1 MAIRTTPNLGLR
13 IPDNLTPDA
22 LYNLLKL
29 DAAAATWFTIN
40 ADADAVFTSLHD
52 ITFVPESDLA
62 SGGTV
67 SFGLPNHTGVTVDIW
82 GDLNV
87 RGSSGLTL
95 TDTTDGV
102 GTLALRYTTSPDQ
115 DGNYALTF
123 DVDGADRV
131 ISIGGDLT
139 LASALTTTGG
149 PLTLAL
155 SGTTNATLQA
165 GTWEVTGNALT
176 QTLTNKTIDA
186 DLNTITD
193 IRDANVASNA
203 GIMYSKLDLV
213 NSIVNADIS
222 TSAGILYS
230 KLDLTAG
237 IVNSDVSGG
246 AAIAY
251 SKLNLAG
258 SIVDGDIAGPI
269 SYSKLNLT
277 GQILNSDI
285 AINAQ
290 VAYSKFA
297 DQALNQVVVSN
308 HLGKTVTVPVLEPF
322 RGGTGISSTAV
333 FPASGTILTD
343 NNIVTVSGKSMSGAT
358 NTFSAIPGTAVFPNF
373 GVQDIETQGD
383 IILNNGLA
391 DLTISQDPGQA
402 APWTFQL
409 PPNPGTFGFVLS
421 TDGAGNTSWTPA
433 GAGIGSVTSVALAA
447 PSIFTV
453 SGSPVITAGTL
464 SFSLNSQSANT
475 IFAAPSGSAGTPTFR
490 SLTLADLPS
499 GVGLI
504 TSITDTPE
512 IDLQVNS
519 GALTASITIQ
529 NVASATPAPS
539 DLMLFYDVSSPAL
552 RQATLSTLIAN
563 ASTSSH
569 VSNWTTGTTYNV
581 VHSLNTLDVQVSLYE
596 ISTGETIY
604 PDLIDRV
611 DVNTVQIQAAEAPSG
626 AGYRV
631 VILSAGS
638 VSYGSGGTGTVT
650 SVNAAAPADLFTVTG
665 GPVIA
670 AGTLTLNKV
679 PVNAAELYVGPT
691 SGGPAAPTFRTLVT
705 TDLPAAAQTSISDT
719 QAATSSGTPG
729 TLVKRDG
736 TGAATLNIS
745 GTATTAGNVT
755 GVVAVLNGGTGV
767 TTSTGSGS
775 AVLSNSPTLVT
786 PALGTPSS
794 IALTNATALP
804 LATGVT
810 GVLPV
815 LNGGT
820 GVSASSGPN
829 SVVLRDVNANSTIN
843 GMIFGYATTVTS
855 GGTTILTVASAN
867 QQIFTG
873 SANQTVTMPV
883 AATLTQ
889 GQRWL
894 ISNGGTG
901 NVTVQSSGGSS
912 LTVLSPGAFA
922 TVVCALTSG
931 VTAASWVVNAGSGLA
946 GIVPISR
953 GGTNSSTALVNGR
966 AMISTGGAIVE
977 STVTSTEVGYL
988 SGVTSPIQTQ
998 LNLVSGSSLQDIAVD
1013 LTIPTGYNNLRGETN
1028 LLGTATLSLEGTSVL
1043 YLF

>member
-95 TDTTDGV
+95 TDTTDGD

-115 DGNYALTF
+115 DGAYALAF

-155 SGTTNATLQA
+155 SGTTSATLQA

-193 IRDANVASNA
+193 IRDVNVAATA
-203 GIMYSKLDLV
+203 GVQYSKLDLV
-213 NSIVNADIS
+213 NSIVNADVS

-237 IVNSDVSGG
+237 IINSDVAGG

-269 SYSKLNLT
+269 SYGKLNLT
-277 GQILNSDI
+277 GQLMNSDI

-290 VAYSKFA
+290 VSYSKLA

-373 GVQDIETQGD
+373 GTQDIETQGD

-391 DLTISQDPGQA
+391 DITISQDPGQVS
-402 APWTFQL
+402 PWVMQL
-409 PPNPGTFGFVLS
+409 PPNPGTYGFVLS

-433 GAGIGSVTSVALAA
+433 GAGIGSVTSVALTA

-453 SGSPVITAGTL
+453 TGSPIITAGTL
-464 SFSLNSQSANT
+464 DFSFNSQIANT
-475 IFAAPSGSAGTPTFR
+475 FLASPDGSAGTPTFR
-490 SLTLADLPS
+490 AIALADLPS

-504 TSITDTPE
+504 TAITDTPE
-512 IDLQVNS
+512 IDLQVNTGTLS
-519 GALTASITIQ
+519 ASITIQ
-529 NVASATPAPS
+529 SVPSATPAS
-539 DLMLFYDVSSPAL
+539 NDLALIYDVSLPGL
-552 RQATLSTLIAN
+552 RSATLSSIVAN
-563 ASTSSH
+563 AVTSSH
-569 VSNWTTGTTYNV
+569 VSTWTTGTTYSV
-581 VHSLNTLDVQVSLYE
+581 VHSLATTDVQVSIYE
-596 ISTGETIY
+596 IDTGETIY
-604 PDLIDRV
+604 PDSIDRV
-611 DVNTVQIQAAEAPSG
+611 DANTVELTAAEAPTGS
-626 AGYRV
+626 GYRV

-638 VSYGSGGTGTVT
+638 VSYITGGTGTVT
-650 SVNAAAPADLFTVTG
+650 SIDVSAPADLLVSTG
-665 GPVIA
+665 GPVTV
-670 AGTLTLNKV
+670 AGTVALAKA
-679 PVNAAELYVGPT
+679 PVVANAMYVGPV
-691 SGGPAAPTFRTLVT
+691 SGGAANPTFRAMANA
-705 TDLPAAAQTSISDT
+705 DLTSDAQTSISDT
-719 QAATSSGTPG
+719 QAATSSGTPS

-736 TGAATLNIS
+736 AGAATLDIS
-745 GTATTAGNVT
+745 GTATNVT
-755 GVVAVLNGGTGV
+755 GVVAV
-767 TTSTGSGS
+767 
-775 AVLSNSPTLVT
+775 
-786 PALGTPSS
+786 
-794 IALTNATALP
+794 
-804 LATGVT
+804 
-810 GVLPV
+810 
-815 LNGGT
+815 
-820 GVSASSGPN
+820 
-829 SVVLRDVNANSTIN
+829 AN
-843 GMIFGYATTVTS
+843 
-855 GGTTILTVASAN
+855 
-867 QQIFTG
+867 
-873 SANQTVTMPV
+873 
-883 AATLTQ
+883 
-889 GQRWL
+889 
-894 ISNGGTG
+894 
-901 NVTVQSSGGSS
+901 
-912 LTVLSPGAFA
+912 
-922 TVVCALTSG
+922 
-931 VTAASWVVNAGSGLA
+931 
-946 GIVPISR
+946 
-953 GGTNSSTALVNGR
+953 GGTNSSTALVGTGR
-966 AMISTGGAIVE
+966 AVVSNATQIVE
-977 STVTSTEVGYL
+977 SPVTAVELGYL
-988 SGVTSPIQTQ
+988 SGVTSPIQPQ
-998 LNLVSGSSLQDIAVD
+998 IDNAASLQSQNIAAD
-1013 LTIPTGYNNLRGETN
+1013 LTVPDGYNLLRGETN
-1028 LLGTATLSLEGTSVL
+1028 VLGTVTLAAEGTATI
-1043 YLF
+1043 YFF